1 MLVPPGD
8 NVSHHL
14 CHLPLI
20 SAAALGS
27 GQKIEDELVAD
38 WGNLSVGLNCLDL
51 CTAPESFRH
60 ASVLL
65 RVSSELV
72 TKNLFLVIEGM
83 ASAVNGI
90 WGATHLILKQTRRG

>member
-1 MLVPPGD
+1 MLVPSGD
-8 NVSHHL
+8 DVSHHL
-14 CHLPLI
+14 SHLPLI

-38 WGNLSVGLNCLDL
+38 WGNVSGLNCLDL
-51 CTAPESFRH
+51 RTAPESFRH

-72 TKNLFLVIEGM
+72 TKNLFLVIEGTII
-83 ASAVNGI
+83 AVNGI
-90 WGATHLILKQTRRG
+90 